1 MRYIGWFVH
10 LLTRCLLGGSA
21 CWVVHHCTV
30 CGCLMVLK
38 LFSIQDKM
46 GRILWRTWP
55 LWRCWWY
62 WLWWWVSTP
71 TRGGTTISTLR
82 RVSIAGTPMLLDKLT
97 LLPNKDNQPGDRGHS
112 PWGHGP
118 LVGGTMMV
126 SQLFLF
132 ILFLLSYS
140 TLFHPTPLHSTPLPT
155 PNLLISPDFV
165 NHYCALC
172 PLALPCLDTWPHS
185 ISNIWHILIVLK
197 CVPQPHTLGYCT
209 ACSFICTCM
218 HIAMILQFFPLFFPI
233 SLFCSILLLLLH
245 SAPPQPTIHW
255 FFLISLITI
264 THHASQLCCADR
276 HDLIAYMKHIW
287 CMTCTATIET
297 HPTSLY
303 AAIPHCLWFH
313 MYCI

>member
-185 ISNIWHILIVLK
+185 ISNIWHILILLK

-218 HIAMILQFFPLFFPI
+218 HIAMILQFFSFVFPY
-233 SLFCSILLLLLH
+233 FSILLH
-245 SAPPQPTIHW
+245 SAASATLCSTPTHNPLIFPYFIDHHHTSCFSALLCWQTWPHSIHETYLTYDAYW
-255 FFLISLITI
+255 
-264 THHASQLCCADR
+264 HHWNAFPLAC
-276 HDLIAYMKHIW
+276 
-287 CMTCTATIET
+287 
-297 HPTSLY
+297 
-303 AAIPHCLWFH
+303 IPR
-313 MYCI
+313 